1 MLATTTKPRKKR
13 CPNGS
18 KRVAGACVKKIS
30 AGDID
35 ALKLARDIR
44 WAMGE
49 RPSLARVIH
58 EDGNVLERRVTQTEW
73 KTKIPGMKTGD
84 VVKFPVTPRVP
95 PFYVK
100 IEAPTLRGF
109 FEAVHK
115 GVRMYIRA
123 EKIKKKFKVHDFYFG
138 GDIWKEDDGWEFS
151 WGT

>member
-1 MLATTTKPRKKR
+1 MLATTTKRKR

-18 KRVAGACVKKIS
+18 KRVDGKCVKKVS

-35 ALKLARDIR
+35 VLKLARDIS

-58 EDGNVLERRVTQTEW
+58 EDGNVLERRVTRTEW
-73 KTKIPGMKTGD
+73 KTKIPGMKAGD
-84 VVKFPVTPRVP
+84 VVKFPVTSRVP

-109 FEAVHK
+109 FDAVHK
-115 GVRMYIRA
+115 GVRMFIRA
-123 EKIKKKFKVHDFYFG
+123 EKIKKFKVHDFYFDG
-138 GDIWKEDDGWEFS
+138 KIWKEDDGWEFS